1 MFSVFGALKKYLF
14 GTTAS
19 SVHEARLGREEFGGE
34 VHAYAPAYSDAD
46 IEALLPMVDHITFNS
61 FSQLERYRE
70 QVRVYPK
77 PPSVGLRIN
86 PEYSEIKTPL

>member
-1 MFSVFGALKKYLF
+1 MKPALAEKSLGVKFML
-14 GTTAS
+14 TRRHTAMQTS
-19 SVHEARLGREEFGGE
+19 RHSFPWWIILHSI
-34 VHAYAPAYSDAD
+34 P
-46 IEALLPMVDHITFNS
+46 

-70 QVRVYPK
+70 QVRVYAK